1 METKFRITFNPN
13 SFGEG
18 FFLKNRADLIV
29 ILDAWTVQD
38 AKELLETQGID
49 VKSIQRL

>member
-1 METKFRITFNPN
+1 METKFRITFNPR

-18 FFLKNRADLIV
+18 FFSKQKADLIV

-38 AKELLETQGID
+38 AKELLEAQGID